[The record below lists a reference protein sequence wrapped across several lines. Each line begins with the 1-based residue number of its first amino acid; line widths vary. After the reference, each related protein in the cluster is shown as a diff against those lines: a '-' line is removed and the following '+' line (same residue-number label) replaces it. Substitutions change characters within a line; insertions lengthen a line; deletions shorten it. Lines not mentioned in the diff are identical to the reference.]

1 MQPVSSSEAGLQSAG
16 TNLRGKRT
24 RQIEHMGWEIDPASG
39 QITITELHVLS
50 SSITTSIHHSNC
62 KQEYTTSHHPPQG
75 ALRL

>member
-1 MQPVSSSEAGLQSAG
+1 
-16 TNLRGKRT
+16 
-24 RQIEHMGWEIDPASG
+24 MGWEIDPASG